1 MLTGIK
7 GGRNE
12 RQIACCGNRL
22 CAVDVHRSPNGGY
35 WGLCHA
41 TGRDSRCPGRRAAS
55 RGPILGQYSR
65 LGLPQH
71 KSNQLPRHHD
81 SRCYL
86 VDAWRLLGARTQFF
100 SVTPVI
106 ETSVSHTS
114 HEASVFNPALF
125 GQLAWDLGNGFG
137 FSYALGAYFDV
148 PETGAFSSSSLN
160 QRFALS
166 YTADGWNLT
175 ANAIYGIQFDSVASR
190 PQISPCPGLFD
201 FEGCNP
207 DFFNI
212 DLTATKKIGKWE
224 VGAVAYGSTDLSRPI
239 ARKARA
245 PSAGWSVT
253 TLVPSLYKFTPPR
266 RSSSVI
272 MGAAIRAAG
281 CE

>member
-1 MLTGIK
+1 MR
-7 GGRNE
+7 GR
-12 RQIACCGNRL
+12 
-22 CAVDVHRSPNGGY
+22 S
-35 WGLCHA
+35 
-41 TGRDSRCPGRRAAS
+41 RAAAIAFALS
-55 RGPILGQYSR
+55 SASASQR
-65 LGLPQH
+65 
-71 KSNQLPRHHD
+71 
-81 SRCYL
+81 
-86 VDAWRLLGARTQFF
+86 RLLGALSRNRARQVSRPARRFPRAYTWPIQQTGVAATQVQPAASASRFPLLLGRRLEVVGRKNAVF

-212 DLTATKKIGKWE
+212 DLTATQENRRMG
-224 VGAVAYGSTDLSRPI
+224 
-239 ARKARA
+239 
-245 PSAGWSVT
+245 GWCGG
-253 TLVPSLYKFTPPR
+253 LWLH
-266 RSSSVI
+266 
-272 MGAAIRAAG
+272 
-281 CE
+281 